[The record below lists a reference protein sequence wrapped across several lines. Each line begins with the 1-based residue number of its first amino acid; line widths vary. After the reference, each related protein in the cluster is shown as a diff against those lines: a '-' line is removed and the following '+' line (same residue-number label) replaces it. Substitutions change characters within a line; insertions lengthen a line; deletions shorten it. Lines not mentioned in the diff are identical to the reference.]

1 MGKDGL
7 SFFTETKA
15 VTTHWFSA
23 KEMKQSK
30 VGTWEG
36 TTTRV

>member
-1 MGKDGL
+1 
-7 SFFTETKA
+7 

-23 KEMKQSK
+23 EEMKQSK

-36 TTTRV
+36 TMTRV